1 MEIKEEDVSFS
12 RLKLMTQT
20 QDSKSKLMTQERIF
34 SIIINQIKK
43 RKEQSMDD
51 VSRYDSDVPHA

>member
-20 QDSKSKLMTQERIF
+20 QDSKSKLKTQTHDSRTNMF
-34 SIIINQIKK
+34 YQHQSNQK
-43 RKEQSMDD
+43 KEQTK
-51 VSRYDSDVPHA
+51 HGWCLKI